1 MIIKG
6 RFDSYSGMVAAFS
19 QGPSYTDIWYGE
31 HVLIDTPNKNDKDNG
46 KIYRRGLNFDE
57 KDKDGESTGG
67 AQYVGQIVG
76 PSSGTPYFQ
85 MLSYDAVEKKKDL
98 IETDGN
104 TSYLKFPLDADKDGY
119 ADTKSETDPSIVVT
133 DDKSKAIGALTFNR
147 YLEDGDYAKPAR
159 ADSSLVPGKDVD
171 GEFHDEIKYTWVN
184 VRQDNADEDSWL
196 YVGFQIPYLVHD
208 FYTYES
214 SPYDSEGNLITDT
227 NTGLDYPGISS
238 VKIEE
243 LDKNQHP
250 FYQRWLLGIPKG
262 IKGDTIRNLRV
273 VTLSKDYVGKIY
285 TEDAIDVDATSG
297 AVKFDKTKTYS
308 FASSDYNKKQV
319 YVYDFYWYDS
329 KRNPDISTNS
339 QDARMVYVA
348 DYTDVEDIT
357 IAEDG
362 TFVVYYKNNTSKTFS
377 KLVRYMQEVSLNTNT
392 GHLNVTMNNDGHG
405 LPSEYNWD
413 LDWIKDISVSD
424 DGIVTASHTT
434 SPQSRVVRN
443 DLSWVTDVSLDTS
456 NGKFKMTFN
465 NNNKFKNIDTTLP
478 WFNNATTDAD
488 GTTRL
493 KMSNGT
499 EVVLK
504 QSEDTS
510 KPFQL
515 RTVDNVTFATLGAIS
530 GGQSDTNKEK
540 YSKYLREDKHIGIKY
555 NNETS
560 VVNIGNSLNSIQ
572 DMCVRP
578 GDMHLL
584 VLFSDPEVRPSSPP
598 SSVDTTSDSYSWTD
612 SYGRTWTNNTT
623 GISTD
628 NPLTE
633 KDIYWQD
640 FGSIKDSSGIMIG
653 MRLAASSYGNISDV
667 NEVIDKI
674 NELYPDGLQGELQGK
689 IIIWTDDT
697 NTSSTVQYFYAYD
710 YDDNTWFYLGTLG
723 ERDQKDVG
731 LSVNGAGE
739 TSEML
744 KQVSVGGVLLKTKT
758 YTSDYFDSSI
768 PAYWSAT
775 YQG

>member
-6 RFDSYSGMVAAFS
+6 RFDSYEGMVAAFS

-46 KIYRRGLNFDE
+46 KIYRRGLNFDDE
-57 KDKDGESTGG
+57 TGG
-67 AQYVGQIVG
+67 AIYIGQIVG

-85 MLSYDAVEKKKDL
+85 MLGLDAVQKKKDL
-98 IETDGN
+98 IDADGK
-104 TSYLKFPLDADKDGY
+104 TSYLKFPLDNDGDGY
-119 ADTKSETDPSIVVT
+119 ADTKSDTDSTIVIT
-133 DDKSKAIGALTFNR
+133 DDKTKAIGALTFNR
-147 YLEDGDYAKPAR
+147 NLEDGDYEKPAR

-171 GEFHDEIKYTWVN
+171 GTFHDEIKYSWVN

-214 SPYDSEGNLITDT
+214 SPYDNDGNLITDT

-243 LDKNQHP
+243 LDKNKHP

-262 IKGDTIRNLRV
+262 IKGDSLRNLRV
-273 VTLSKDYVGKIY
+273 VTLFQDYVGKIY
-285 TEDAIDVDATSG
+285 TEDAVVIDAASG
-297 AVKFDKTKTYS
+297 MVKFDETKTYS
-308 FASSDYNKKQV
+308 FTSSDYGKKQV
-319 YVYDFYWYDS
+319 YVYDLYWYDN
-329 KRNPDISTNS
+329 KRNPDLSTNS
-339 QDARMVYVA
+339 QDARMIYVA

-362 TFVVYYKNNTSKTFS
+362 TFVVYYKNNTSKTFD
-377 KLVRYMQEVSLNTNT
+377 KFVRYMQTVSLDTDT
-392 GHLNVTMNNDGHG
+392 GHLNISMNNDGHN

-413 LDWIKDISVSD
+413 LDWIKDISVSN
-424 DGIVTASHTT
+424 DGVVTASHTT
-434 SPQSRVVRN
+434 SPQSRVVRD

-456 NGKFKMTFN
+456 NGKFKMIFN
-465 NNNKFKNIDTTLP
+465 NNNKFENIDTTLP
-478 WFNNATTDAD
+478 WFNNASTDAD

-499 EVVLK
+499 EVILK
-504 QSEDTS
+504 QTEDPS
-510 KPFQL
+510 KAFQL
-515 RTVDNVTFATLGAIS
+515 RTVDNVTFATLGTIS
-530 GGQSDTNKEK
+530 GGQSDANSEK

-560 VVNIGNSLNSIQ
+560 VVNIGNPINAVQ

-584 VLFSDPEVRPSSPP
+584 VLFSDPEVRPSAPP
-598 SSVDTTSDSYSWTD
+598 STVDTSSGTYSWTD
-612 SYGRTWTNNTT
+612 GYGRTWTNNIV
-623 GISTD
+623 GISTSS
-628 NPLTE
+628 PITE

-653 MRLAASSYGNISDV
+653 MRLTASSYGNISDV
-667 NEVIDKI
+667 SEVVAKI
-674 NELYPDGLQGELQGK
+674 NELYPKGLTGELQGK
-689 IIIWTDDT
+689 IIIWIDDT
-697 NTSSTVQYFYAYD
+697 NASSTVQYFYAYD

-731 LSVNGAGE
+731 LSPNGAGE
-739 TSEML
+739 TTEML

-758 YTSDYFDSSI
+758 YTSDSFDSSI

-775 YQG
+775 YAG

>member
-6 RFDSYSGMVAAFS
+6 RFDSYEGMVAAFS

-46 KIYRRGLNFDE
+46 KIYRRGLNFDDE
-57 KDKDGESTGG
+57 TGG
-67 AQYVGQIVG
+67 AIYIGQIVG

-85 MLSYDAVEKKKDL
+85 MLGLDAVKKKKDL
-98 IETDGN
+98 IETDGK
-104 TSYLKFPLDADKDGY
+104 TSYLKFPLDADGDGY
-119 ADTKSETDPSIVVT
+119 ADTKSSTDPSVVVT
-133 DDKSKAIGALTFNR
+133 DDRSQSIGSLTFNR
-147 YLEDGDYAKPAR
+147 NLEDGDYAKPAR

-171 GEFHDEIKYTWVN
+171 GTFHDEIEYSWVN

-214 SPYDSEGNLITDT
+214 SPYDNQGNLIEDTD
-227 NTGLDYPGISS
+227 TGLDYPGVSS

-243 LDKNQHP
+243 LDKNKHP

-262 IKGDTIRNLRV
+262 IKGDTVRNLRV
-273 VTLSKDYVGKIY
+273 VTLSAEYVGKIY
-285 TEDAIDVDATSG
+285 TESAIKVDANYG
-297 AVKFDKTKTYS
+297 VVDFDTTETYS
-308 FASSDYNKKQV
+308 FTDSDFDKKQV
-319 YVYDFYWYDS
+319 YVYDFYWYDN

-339 QDARMVYVA
+339 QDARLIYVA
-348 DYTDVEDIT
+348 DYVDVEDIT

-362 TFVVYYKNNTSKTFS
+362 TLVVYYKNNTSKTFD
-377 KLVRYMQEVSLNTNT
+377 KLVRYMQEVSLDIDT
-392 GHLNVTMNNDGHG
+392 GHLNVTMNNDGHN

-424 DGIVTASHTT
+424 DGVVTASHTT
-434 SPQSRVVRN
+434 SPQSRVVRD
-443 DLSWVTDVSLDTS
+443 DLSWVTDVNLDTS
-456 NGKFKMTFN
+456 NGKFTMTFN
-465 NNNKFKNIDTTLP
+465 NNNKFENIDTTLP
-478 WFNNATTDAD
+478 WFNNASTDAD

-499 EVVLK
+499 EVILK
-504 QSEDTS
+504 QTEDMS

-515 RTVDNVTFATLGAIS
+515 RTVENVSFASLGTVV
-530 GGQSDTNKEK
+530 GGQSDSNSEK

-555 NNETS
+555 NNES
-560 VVNIGNSLNSIQ
+560 SIINIGSSLNSVQ

-584 VLFSDPEVRPSSPP
+584 VLYSDPEVRPAAPP
-598 SSVDTTSDSYSWTD
+598 SSVDTSSGTYSWID

-628 NPLTE
+628 NPITE

-640 FGSIKDSSGIMIG
+640 FGSIKDYSGIMIG
-653 MRLAASSYGNISDV
+653 KQLAASSYDNISDINDV
-667 NEVIDKI
+667 VAKL
-674 NELYPDGLQGELQGK
+674 NELYPNGLTGELQGK
-689 IIIWTDDT
+689 IVIWTDDT
-697 NTSSTVQYFYAYD
+697 TASSTTQYFYAYD
-710 YDDNTWFYLGTLG
+710 YDDDAWFYLGTLG

-731 LSVNGAGE
+731 LSLNGAGE
-739 TSEML
+739 TAEML
-744 KQVSVGGVLLKTKT
+744 KQISVGGVLLKTKT

-768 PAYWSAT
+768 PAYWSST
-775 YQG
+775 FQN

>member
-6 RFDSYSGMVAAFS
+6 RFDSYEGMVAAFS

-46 KIYRRGLNFDE
+46 KIYRRGLNFDDE
-57 KDKDGESTGG
+57 TGG
-67 AQYVGQIVG
+67 AIYIGQIVG

-85 MLSYDAVEKKKDL
+85 MLGLGAVQKKKDL
-98 IETDGN
+98 ADADGK
-104 TSYLKFPLDADKDGY
+104 TSHLRFPLDNDGDGY
-119 ADTKSETDPSIVVT
+119 ADTKSDTDSTVMVT
-133 DDKSKAIGALTFNR
+133 DDKTKAIGALTFNR
-147 YLEDGDYAKPAR
+147 DLKDGDYKKPAR

-171 GEFHDEIKYTWVN
+171 GTFHDEIKYSWVN
-184 VRQDNADEDSWL
+184 VRQDNADEDSWF
-196 YVGFQIPYLVHD
+196 YVGFQIPYLVQD

-214 SPYDSEGNLITDT
+214 SPYDAEGNLITDT
-227 NTGLDYPGISS
+227 DTGLDYPGISS

-262 IKGDTIRNLRV
+262 IKGDSLRNLRV
-273 VTLSKDYVGKIY
+273 VTLSQDYVGKIY
-285 TEDAIDVDATSG
+285 TEAAIVIDAASG
-297 AVKFDKTKTYS
+297 AIKFDKTKTYS

-319 YVYDFYWYDS
+319 YVYDFYWYDN
-329 KRNPDISTNS
+329 KRNPNLSTNS
-339 QDARMVYVA
+339 QDARMIYVA
-348 DYTDVEDIT
+348 DCTDVKDIT

-362 TFVVYYKNNTSKTFS
+362 TLVVYYKNNTSKTFN
-377 KLVRYMQEVSLNTNT
+377 KLVRYMRAVSLDANT
-392 GHLNVTMNNDGHG
+392 GHLNITMNNDGHN
-405 LPSEYNWD
+405 LPLEYNWD

-424 DGIVTASHTT
+424 NGVLTASHTT

-478 WFNNATTDAD
+478 WFNSASTDAD

-504 QSEDTS
+504 QTENTS
-510 KPFQL
+510 KAFQL
-515 RTVDNVTFATLGAIS
+515 RTVDNVTFATLGTIS
-530 GGQSDTNKEK
+530 GGQSDANSEK
-540 YSKYLREDKHIGIKY
+540 YSKYLREDKHIGVKY
-555 NNETS
+555 NNATS
-560 VVNIGNSLNSIQ
+560 VVNIGNPLNSVQ

-584 VLFSDPEVRPSSPP
+584 VLFSDPEVRPSAPP
-598 SSVDTTSDSYSWTD
+598 STVDTSSGTYSWTD
-612 SYGRTWTNNTT
+612 GYGRTWTNNIV
-623 GISTD
+623 GISTS

-667 NEVIDKI
+667 SKVIAKI
-674 NELYPDGLQGELQGK
+674 NELYPKGLTGDLQGK

-697 NTSSTVQYFYAYD
+697 NKSSTVQYFYAYD
-710 YDDNTWFYLGTLG
+710 YDDSTWFYLGTLG
-723 ERDQKDVG
+723 ERDQKDIG
-731 LSVNGAGE
+731 LSPNGAGE
-739 TSEML
+739 TTEML

-758 YTSDYFDSSI
+758 YTSDSFDSSI
-768 PAYWSAT
+768 PAYWSST
-775 YQG
+775 YVR